1 MPIRV
6 LIVEDHD
13 VVRDGIRSMLR
24 GTEFEIIGEVTDVGE
39 LPDKIAQQHPDV
51 VLLDCRVGD
60 ADGLTLLGGLRGG
73 SPPVNVLVFTAHDN
87 AVAEARAYQSG
98 ANGYLQK
105 TATRDEL
112 LAALAEVGGGK
123 VLWTTSDQR
132 RLNVFLRQPG
142 TTPANHPPLTKREHD
157 ILCSI
162 VDGLTNKEIGEKF
175 GISAETVKEHVQHLF
190 RKLGVSDRTQA
201 AVWAVRNGI
210 C

>member
-6 LIVEDHD
+6 LIVDDHD

-24 GTEFEIIGEVTDVGE
+24 GTDFEIIGDMDQADD
-39 LPDKIAQQHPDV
+39 LAAKISQLSPDV
-51 VLLDCRVGD
+51 VLLDCRIGD
-60 ADGLTLLGGLRGG
+60 FDGLSLLGGLRGG
-73 SPPVNVLVFTAHDN
+73 DPPVNVLIFTAHDN
-87 AVAEARAYQSG
+87 AVAEARAYQAG

-105 TATRDEL
+105 SVTRDQL
-112 LAALAEVGGGK
+112 LEALKEVGGGK
-123 VLWTTSDQR
+123 TLWTVSDQR
-132 RLNVFLRQPG
+132 RLNVFLRQPS
-142 TTPANHPPLTKREHD
+142 PARAEHPPLTKREHD

-162 VDGLTNKEIGEKF
+162 VEGLTNKQIGEKF

-190 RKLGVSDRTQA
+190 RKIGVTDRTQA